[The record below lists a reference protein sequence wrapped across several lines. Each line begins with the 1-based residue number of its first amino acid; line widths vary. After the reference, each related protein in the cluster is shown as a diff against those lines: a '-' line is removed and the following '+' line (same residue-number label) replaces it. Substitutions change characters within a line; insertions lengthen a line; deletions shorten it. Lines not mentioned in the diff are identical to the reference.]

1 MLFVKDIGS
10 DQWLSVW
17 IAVKFAEDAL
27 HIFEDKYSEDKRP
40 FEAIEAAKAWLRNPA
55 AAYAAAYAAYAADAA
70 DADAAAAAYAA
81 AYADAAYA
89 AYAAADAAYAAAY
102 AAYAAAY
109 AAAAADAATD
119 ADAAYAAAYAAAAAD
134 AAAYAAAYAYSN
146 VARKAYIHNIL
157 MKDLS
162 FFIKYKLEK
171 NQGFGCLETV
181 FEAASDED
189 KEKLLFLL

>member
-1 MLFVKDIGS
+1 VLFVKDIGS

-55 AAYAAAYAAYAADAA
+55 AAYAAAYAADAAA

-102 AAYAAAY
+102 
-109 AAAAADAATD
+109 
-119 ADAAYAAAYAAAAAD
+119 AAYAAAYAAAAAD

>member
-1 MLFVKDIGS
+1 MTNPHIEIVKK
-10 DQWLSVW
+10 WLNNPDSVSLSEL
-17 IAVKFAEDAL
+17 KDNKDAA
-27 HIFEDKYSEDKRP
+27 R
-40 FEAIEAAKAWLRNPA
+40 AAF
-55 AAYAAAYAAYAADAA
+55 AADR
-70 DADAAAAAYAA
+70 AAAARA
-81 AYADAAYA
+81 AYTAAT
-89 AYAAADAAYAAAY
+89 AAADAAYAAAY